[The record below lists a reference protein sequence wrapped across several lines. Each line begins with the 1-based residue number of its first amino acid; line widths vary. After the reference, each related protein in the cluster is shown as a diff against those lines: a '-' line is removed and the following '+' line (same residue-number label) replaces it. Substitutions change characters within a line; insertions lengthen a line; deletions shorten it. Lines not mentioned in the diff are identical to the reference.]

1 MNSQNEE
8 IVDKTKETIKMPR
21 RNEQMMVSKI
31 WLNCLKR
38 NPVCG
43 IFFRKSIY
51 IKREVKER
59 VYAELAEFFD
69 SSSAIVKAK
78 INALR
83 AHLGREMAKKSNTKS
98 GQATDEKHVSK
109 WMFYEQ
115 LKFLRQ

>member
-1 MNSQNEE
+1 MNLQNEE
-8 IVDKTKETIKMPR
+8 IVDKTKETIKMAR
-21 RNEQMMVSKI
+21 RNEQMMMSKI
-31 WLNCLKR
+31 WLNYLKR

-43 IFFRKSIY
+43 IFFQKSIY

-83 AHLGREMAKKSNTKS
+83 AHLGREMAKKIEHKKWS
-98 GQATDEKHVSK
+98 GNRRKA
-109 WMFYEQ
+109 
-115 LKFLRQ
+115 R